1 MINFE
6 GLKENYAFIILET
19 INQVNSTYAFTKRPS
34 STLHDKISSRDDRI
48 DNLKIVIENE
58 CFSAIY
64 AQPDNKAQRKLV
76 RSIHTSA
83 VNLERIADFCVNIVK
98 QMQYLSSPE
107 VFHAFDSDSMFE
119 KIRETLSTVHD
130 LGTEGDSDRKH
141 DRGLDRDLDRILD
154 VCRAE
159 DELDQMY
166 KDNFVRILDELDDGK
181 NARDQVTV
189 LFIFRY
195 LERIG
200 DALLNIGEALMFPII
215 GERIKIGQFQ
225 ALQRSLDQSGYTGD
239 MTDIKFKSI
248 WGGRSGARIG
258 RVVPKSSMP
267 GTAPG
272 TTAGSP
278 RESLFKEG
286 ILQKI
291 RKEKDNIE
299 RWGEVAPGLGPK
311 IFSYTEQ
318 DGKASL
324 LVEFLA
330 GHTLDELIADKNPG
344 LVLRAVDD
352 LIASMAEVWSKKGEG
367 APSHFIEQLES
378 RLDAV
383 LGVHPDFHRG
393 AGTIGREA
401 VLSDS
406 ELFARCRKIEE
417 TLPAPFTVFI
427 HGDFNL
433 SNIVYNDALGRV
445 RFIDLYR
452 SREADYLQDVSVF
465 LISNF
470 RLPLFE
476 AKHRQLLWEII
487 YRFYSFARSYAA
499 KQGDVCFES
508 RLTLGLMRSLIT
520 STRFELNQ
528 EFARDMYLRG
538 LYLGDKLIRH
548 EGKPWE
554 EFQLPLKAL
563 HYIP

>member
-34 STLHDKISSRDDRI
+34 STLHDKIFARDDRI
-48 DNLKIVIENE
+48 DNLKVVIENE

-64 AQPDNKAQRKLV
+64 AQPDNKPQRKLV
-76 RSIHTSA
+76 RSVHTSA
-83 VNLERIADFCVNIVK
+83 VNLERIADFCVNIIK

-119 KIRETLSTVHD
+119 KIRETLFTVNE
-130 LGTEGDSDRKH
+130 LGTNGD
-141 DRGLDRDLDRILD
+141 LERILD

-159 DELDQMY
+159 DELDRMY
-166 KDNFVRILDELDDGK
+166 KDNFDRILEELDDGK

-189 LFIFRY
+189 LFMFRY

-215 GERIKIGQFQ
+215 GERIKIGQFH
-225 ALQRSLDQSGYTGD
+225 ALQRTLDKSGYTGD
-239 MTDIKFKSI
+239 MSDIKFKSI

-258 RVVPKSSMP
+258 RVVPKGEMP
-267 GTAPG
+267 GA
-272 TTAGSP
+272 P

-286 ILQKI
+286 NLQKI

-299 RWGEVAPGLGPK
+299 KWGEVAPGMGPAV
-311 IFSYTEQ
+311 FSYTEQ

-330 GHTLDELIADKNPG
+330 GHTLDEVIAEKSPA
-344 LVLRAVDD
+344 VVRRAVDD
-352 LIASMAEVWSKKGEG
+352 LMTSMRSVWSKKGEG
-367 APSHFIEQLES
+367 AASNFIGQLEE
-378 RLDAV
+378 RLDSV
-383 LGVHPDFHRG
+383 LSVHPDFHR
-393 AGTIGREA
+393 AACSIGSMQ
-401 VLSDS
+401 VLSDA
-406 ELFARCRKIEE
+406 ELFARCREIEIG
-417 TLPAPFTVFI
+417 LPAPFTVFT

-433 SNIVYNDALGRV
+433 SNIVYNEAEGRV

-452 SREADYLQDVSVF
+452 STEADYVQDVSVF
-465 LISNF
+465 LVSNF

-476 AKHRQLLWEII
+476 AQHRRVLWQII
-487 YRFYSFARSYAA
+487 QGFHAFAGSFA
-499 KQGDVCFES
+499 KEHGDAFFEA
-508 RLTLGLMRSLIT
+508 RLTLGLMRSLVT
-520 STRFELNQ
+520 STRFELN
-528 EFARDMYLRG
+528 ETFARDMYLRG
-538 LYLGDKLIRH
+538 LYLGDKISAH
-548 EGKPWE
+548 DGKPWE
-554 EFQLPLKAL
+554 EFRLPLEAL